1 MFTIA
6 ACGKRTTDVKTVKA
20 DDYNKA
26 ESFLSLQKDS
36 AFYYFN
42 KIATTSQ
49 DSFERALAYNNMA
62 AITADAGDFFGSQEI
77 LLSSLQ
83 YLDEKNPKHWSCL
96 ASNYNE
102 LGMATMNL
110 KEYNS
115 ALSYYDAA
123 LRFSDYRAFQLVI
136 LNNKALTYQRS
147 GNYLEALKIY
157 KEVLV
162 ESRKGEKEYA
172 RTLSNKARAQ
182 WLLEPDYNALPEFLT
197 ALQIRIQINDV
208 WGQNASYS
216 HLTDFYSARKPDSA
230 LFYAR
235 KRYYIAQ
242 KLNSSVDRIPALR
255 ELIKHSTPHAAQQYF
270 AEFQRLS
277 DSIQIA
283 RSAAK
288 NQFALI
294 RYEAEKAKADNLELQ
309 KDVSE
314 KKYRIIRQNIV
325 LFIIVALF
333 VFTAVFAVL
342 WYRKRKQRLHLEAE
356 NRIRLMQLQTSKKVH
371 DVVANGLYRIMTE
384 IEHRDQ
390 LDREQLLDKIDILYE
405 QSRDISYEKHESHP
419 DNFQEKVAELLRSF
433 ATQEIRVLVAGN
445 GEQLWRGAGTRM
457 LKELEHILQELMVNM
472 TKHSHART
480 VVVRFERQKQHIIIL
495 YTDDGKGLPSDLKYG
510 NGLANTGNRIKDL
523 NGSINF
529 GANEERGLKV
539 RIFVP
544 VQ

>member
-1 MFTIA
+1 MLIIA
-6 ACGKRTTDVKTVKA
+6 ACRKRTSEVKIIKT

-26 ESFLSLQKDS
+26 DSLLSLQKDS

-62 AITADAGDFFGSQEI
+62 TIIADAGDFFGSQEI
-77 LLSSLQ
+77 LLTSLQ

-102 LGMATMNL
+102 LGLATMNL
-110 KEYNS
+110 KEYKA
-115 ALSYYDAA
+115 ALPYYDRA
-123 LRFSDYRAFQLVI
+123 LKFSDYRAFQLVI

-157 KEVLV
+157 KEVLA
-162 ESRKGEKEYA
+162 ESKKGGKEYA
-172 RTLSNKARAQ
+172 RTLSNKARTQ
-182 WLLEPDYNALPEFLT
+182 WLLQPDYNAAPELLT
-197 ALQIRIQINDV
+197 ALRIRIESNDL

-216 HLTDFYSARKPDSA
+216 HLTDFYSANKPDSA

-235 KRYYIAQ
+235 KRYSVAQ
-242 KLNSSVDRIPALR
+242 ELNSPVDRIPALR
-255 ELIKHSTPHAAQQYF
+255 ELIKQSTPHAAQQYF
-270 AEFQRLS
+270 AEYQRLS

-283 RSAAK
+283 RSVAK

-309 KDVSE
+309 KDVTE

-325 LFIIVALF
+325 LYTILVLF
-333 VFTAVFAVL
+333 CFTIVFAIL
-342 WYRKRKQRLHLEAE
+342 WYRKRRQRLQMEAE
-356 NRIRLMQLQTSKKVH
+356 NRVRKMQLQTSKKVH

-384 IEHRDQ
+384 IEHRDH
-390 LDREQLLDKIDILYE
+390 LDREQLLDKIEMLYE
-405 QSRDISYEKHESHP
+405 QSRDISYEKPE
-419 DNFQEKVAELLRSF
+419 DTQDDYQEKIADLLRSF
-433 ATQEIRVLVAGN
+433 AAQDTRVLVAGN
-445 GEQLWRGAGTRM
+445 SEQLWKGAGIRI
-457 LKELEHILQELMVNM
+457 LYELEHILQELMVNM

-480 VVVRFERQKQHIIIL
+480 VVVRFERKKQHIVII

-510 NGLANTGNRIKDL
+510 NGLVNTENRIKDL
-523 NGSINF
+523 NGSISF
-529 GANEERGLKV
+529 GANKERGLKV
-539 RIFVP
+539 RILVP
-544 VQ
+544 IQ